1 MKMLLIGY
9 FYGIKSERWLEE
21 EVFLN
26 WHTDGFVEEALIE
39 MYLVGVSVHQV
50 EDITKALWDTKV
62 SHGTISDLNKKAY
75 EHIEQWRSWLVS
87 GGHPHVYV
95 DGVYLKR
102 SWGQEIHNVSIGVNS
117 DGLRDIIGA
126 EEGMKENKE
135 SWRFSFVWLKEC
147 ELSGVQFIIGG
158 RNLGMLDAISEV
170 R

>member
-1 MKMLLIGY
+1 MPTHNIQTYKIHQT
-9 FYGIKSERWLEE
+9 KHKP
-21 EVFLN
+21 VFADTIYN
-26 WHTDGFVEEALIE
+26 VCSRVEEALIE

-102 SWGQEIHNVSIGVNS
+102 SWGREIHNVSIGVNS

-135 SWRFSFVWLKEC
+135 SWRFSFV
-147 ELSGVQFIIGG
+147 
-158 RNLGMLDAISEV
+158 
-170 R
+170 